1 MKLLKEMAIVFFNLI
16 DIYIHQKRIVNFLK
30 KHSTEINTLI
40 DVGAHKGVYT
50 DLFNNN
56 FIIKEIY
63 MFEPQKEIFK
73 FLKSKYKKD
82 KEISIYNNAVSNKN
96 TSQKIYINK
105 HDLTS
110 GLTQINKKNFYL
122 NIKAK
127 LFGGNINEMVTQTY
141 KVKSIKLFDFFKKKK
156 IKSIDLIKIDT
167 EGHELNVLEGLG
179 SQISNIKI
187 ILIEFHNNEIYLNYD
202 SEKIHKFLVK
212 KRFKLQKTFKF
223 PLTKWEDRIYIR
235 D

>member
-30 KHSTEINTLI
+30 KHSTEINSLI

-96 TSQKIYINK
+96 ISQKIYINK

-127 LFGGNINEMVTQTY
+127 LFGGNINE
-141 KVKSIKLFDFFKKKK
+141 
-156 IKSIDLIKIDT
+156 LINFIC
-167 EGHELNVLEGLG
+167 
-179 SQISNIKI
+179 
-187 ILIEFHNNEIYLNYD
+187 
-202 SEKIHKFLVK
+202 
-212 KRFKLQKTFKF
+212 
-223 PLTKWEDRIYIR
+223 
-235 D
+235 